1 MIVCGHTDNQKDEF
15 RERKDKTGIYIHI
28 IGFAY
33 TYFDSDWKDDT
44 DKATAQADFGKS
56 VLKKGVTGY
65 KNEIKNLQVR
75 LNYLGYNA
83 GTADG
88 VYGTKT
94 VSAVT
99 AFQKDQKTRFGL
111 AADGKA
117 GEATKEALC
126 YPKQFLQD
134 AT

>member
-1 MIVCGHTDNQKDEF
+1 MIVCGHTKNQKDEF
-15 RERKDKTGIYIHI
+15 RETNDKTCIYIHI

-44 DKATAQADFGKS
+44 DKATAQADFGKA

-88 VYGTKT
+88 IYGTKT

-117 GEATKEALC
+117 GEATKEALR
-126 YPKQFLQD
+126 YPKEFLQD

>member
-44 DKATAQADFGKS
+44 DKATAQADFGKA

-65 KNEIKNLQVR
+65 KNGFRCYCIPKRPENKVR
-75 LNYLGYNA
+75 
-83 GTADG
+83 
-88 VYGTKT
+88 
-94 VSAVT
+94 S
-99 AFQKDQKTRFGL
+99 
-111 AADGKA
+111 
-117 GEATKEALC
+117 C
-126 YPKQFLQD
+126 C
-134 AT
+134 